1 MSEFDISIIQFL
13 NSYVGQSPNFDAGV
27 VHLTVNYLFKMTPMI
42 LLLWGFWFI
51 RDDNRE
57 QRRKAVAL
65 AFIGAFLAMAT
76 IRALAI
82 FLPFRAR
89 PIHNHDL
96 TIQIPYPMESHWLDG
111 WSSLPSDHA
120 GLAFA
125 LAIGVYLIHRRWGIV
140 MLLHA
145 LIVVCL
151 PRAYLGFH
159 YPTDLILGAAIGTL
173 CAWLTIR
180 VFPLGFVI
188 SRIMRFER
196 VQPAI
201 FYILFFFMAAQMIE
215 MFDSTRNLARNV
227 LRPMSKIILQQA
239 LPGSPGN
246 EPTKTTEIK
255 K

>member
-1 MSEFDISIIQFL
+1 MSRFDIAVLQFL
-13 NSYVGQSPNFDAGV
+13 NSYAGQSPNFDAGV
-27 VHLTVNYLFKMTPMI
+27 VHLTVSYLFKMTPMI

-51 RDDNRE
+51 RDDESE

-65 AFIGAFLAMAT
+65 AFIGAFIAMAAT
-76 IRALAI
+76 RAMANV
-82 FLPFRAR
+82 LPFRAR
-89 PIHNHDL
+89 PIHNPDL
-96 TIQIPYPMESHWLDG
+96 AIQIPYPMERHWLDG

-125 LAIGVYLIHRRWGIV
+125 LAMGVFLIHRRWGIL

-145 LIVVCL
+145 SIVVCL

-159 YPTDLILGAAIGTL
+159 YPTDLMLGALIGTL

-180 VFPLGFVI
+180 ILPLGPVI
-188 SRIMRFER
+188 SRIMLFER

-201 FYILFFFMAAQMIE
+201 FYILFFFMLAQMVE
-215 MFDSTRNLARNV
+215 MFDSTRNLARKV
-227 LRPMSKIILQQA
+227 LRPMSKIILKQA
-239 LPGSPGN
+239 LPGSIAT
-246 EPTKTTEIK
+246 EPTKPLEIK